1 MSYACDNAPDL
12 SLPAATRMPGTKFL
26 RCFLPCFFCG
36 RLRQPMRALYVILPV
51 LGCLAIAYRYYSA
64 FIAAK
69 IMVLDDSRVTPAHVR
84 NDGQNYHPTNRFVL
98 FGHHFAAI
106 SGAGPLIGPVL
117 AMQFGFAP
125 GLIWLVAG
133 VCLAGAVHD
142 SIILWAST
150 RRGGRSL
157 SDIARSEIG
166 PVAGVTAAIAIL
178 FIIIIA
184 LAGLA
189 LAVANA
195 LQDSAW
201 GTFTLGMSIPLALFM
216 GLYMYRFRKGRIG
229 EATIIGVIGLL
240 LAVIL
245 GKPIAASAI
254 GHWFL
259 LSREQLIVAMA
270 AYGFIAS

>member
-1 MSYACDNAPDL
+1 
-12 SLPAATRMPGTKFL
+12 
-26 RCFLPCFFCG
+26 
-36 RLRQPMRALYVILPV
+36 
-51 LGCLAIAYRYYSA
+51 
-64 FIAAK
+64 
-69 IMVLDDSRVTPAHVR
+69 
-84 NDGQNYHPTNRFVL
+84 
-98 FGHHFAAI
+98 
-106 SGAGPLIGPVL
+106 
-117 AMQFGFAP
+117 MQFGFAP

-142 SIILWAST
+142 SMILWAST

-195 LQDSAW
+195 LEESAW

-216 GLYMYRFRKGRIG
+216 GLHVSLPEGRIG

-245 GKPIAASAI
+245 GKPIASSAI

-270 AYGFIAS
+270 VYGFVASVLRSGCCSARATISSSYMKIGTIAFLVLAVIVVNPTLQMPAFSEFTRGGGPIIPARFSRSRSSRSRAARSPASIR